1 MANSK
6 FILVDEELQQQILK
20 EMREVKELLLAGHAI
35 KQPDGD
41 IRMDTADLMH
51 DLKMDRRTIYNYRT
65 KKNMPSHRKDNGR
78 IFYWKSEIDAY
89 FGKK

>member
-1 MANSK
+1 MAAGQY
-6 FILVDEELQQQILK
+6 ILVNEEILEKILK
-20 EMREVKELLLAGHAI
+20 EIKELRELLLSGCLI
-35 KQPDGD
+35 KQSEDD
-41 IRMDTADLMH
+41 VKMDTADLVQ
-51 DLKMDRRTIYNYRT
+51 DLKMDRKTIYNYRK

>member
-6 FILVDEELQQQILK
+6 YIFVDEELLQQMLK
-20 EMREVKELLLAGHAI
+20 EILELKELLLAGRSI

-41 IRMDTADLMH
+41 VKMDTADLMQ
-51 DLKMDRRTIYNYRT
+51 DLKMDRRTIYEYRK
-65 KKNMPSHRKDNGR
+65 KKNMPFERKDNGR
-78 IFYWKSEIDAY
+78 IFYWKSKIDAY